1 MIDKVNDEAPLEA
14 LPFNVSDQG
23 RIKGC
28 PCVNLGLLMFVLAA
42 IIGMALSADGTM
54 LATFSNIG
62 AVKIWDV
69 ENEFKLI
76 QKLRDPDEKHID
88 EFYCGHFTSDM
99 QDHIV
104 TGGKLKDRH
113 RWSAEDEDNHIL
125 PCPIKVKWH
134 TYPVINVMLIDSLY
148 QIFNMETSKVVARL
162 EGHEEE
168 ILTIKDVKF
177 KGENYYISTSQD
189 GYIIKWKMESD
200 WT

>member
-1 MIDKVNDEAPLEA
+1 MT
-14 LPFNVSDQG
+14 
-23 RIKGC
+23 
-28 PCVNLGLLMFVLAA
+28 
-42 IIGMALSADGTM
+42 LSADGTM

-76 QKLRDPDEKHID
+76 QKLRDPDEKNID
-88 EFYCGHFTSDM
+88 EFYCGQFTSDM

-125 PCPIKVKWH
+125 PCPIKVR
-134 TYPVINVMLIDSLY
+134 LY
-148 QIFNMETSKVVARL
+148 ILLSRYSILSNLLQIFNMESSKVVARL

-168 ILTIKDVKF
+168 ILTIKDIKF

>member
-1 MIDKVNDEAPLEA
+1 MVEFDPDYTKKLAQEYPDTYWKFHADAGYQMIDKVNDEAPLEA

-134 TYPVINVMLIDSLY
+134 TYPVINVMLIDLSLLDFQY
-148 QIFNMETSKVVARL
+148 GDKQGR
-162 EGHEEE
+162 G
-168 ILTIKDVKF
+168 
-177 KGENYYISTSQD
+177 
-189 GYIIKWKMESD
+189 
-200 WT
+200 